1 MSPSPSMP
9 RRSVRLEK
17 RERPGSWENSLA
29 CPCDNYSP
37 PNLVRITAIKS
48 AGGSMPT
55 RVRFSNALGRCL
67 SIGFAAA
74 FAAPTLLAQTA
85 ESTPSRS
92 AIERMQKPSGLIAER
107 TMVGLFLQEVMKPAP
122 GSTTPD
128 FRRISYLHYNRV
140 EGRWKYVSLDTR
152 FPAGIMPAWSFENE
166 VGGKLTLQF
175 EGLAFAG
182 WGREV
187 EGWLMRS
194 NYVITRENDDHE
206 FARQFWTRADG
217 TGREWLAVEYEYTRK
232 R

>member
-1 MSPSPSMP
+1 
-9 RRSVRLEK
+9 
-17 RERPGSWENSLA
+17 
-29 CPCDNYSP
+29 
-37 PNLVRITAIKS
+37 
-48 AGGSMPT
+48 MPT

-92 AIERMQKPSGLIAER
+92 AIERMQKPGPEAEQLARRAGVWNVVVTLRPAPDAAPVVTSGLIAER
-107 TMVGLFLQEVMKPAP
+107 TMIGLFLQEVMKPAP

-140 EGRWKYVSLDTR
+140 EGRWQYVSLDTR

-217 TGREWLAVEYEYTRK
+217 TGREWLAVEYEYARK